1 VLPGTSCILVVV
13 VVEVIGLEPPS
24 LILMEDVVVVEAPI
38 PPSVPGSDE
47 EEVGV
52 VFGWHD

>member
-1 VLPGTSCILVVV
+1 VV